1 MGSEIWICLGV
12 PVLIIIVVVLWSALS
27 LGGSLSEDE
36 RRHEDERE

>member
-27 LGGSLSEDE
+27 LSGSISEDE